1 MEEKQ
6 NLGGV
11 QNVAPKSMPVQAKPL
26 VTPVAQVKTP
36 ATSAPV
42 TPLATPTLAA
52 KSKTEEPNMMKQ
64 GVSAKKKGK
73 GAVLGM
79 ILLGILAVGGIS
91 FGVWEM
97 LDANT
102 QKEQLNSQVSTLKQ
116 QNNELQD
123 KLSKTTNT
131 STTDSS
137 STQQNPVIES
147 DDPDEEYSLLFDS
160 VTNSDSNTNYISIRV
175 KDGEIIEC
183 SIGYKEYT
191 GMNGGYTIKDGRE
204 CNITGLNGKIYKV
217 VDFWAGHMKMNEN
230 IGFIMQ
236 DGTVQ
241 YFDFNNAV
249 ANNDFSVKKLN
260 INGFVIDAFDMGIGS
275 TESPI
280 GGYVATIFV
289 LSDGSNIKY
298 TESML

>member
-1 MEEKQ
+1 
-6 NLGGV
+6 
-11 QNVAPKSMPVQAKPL
+11 
-26 VTPVAQVKTP
+26 
-36 ATSAPV
+36 
-42 TPLATPTLAA
+42 
-52 KSKTEEPNMMKQ
+52 
-64 GVSAKKKGK
+64 
-73 GAVLGM
+73 
-79 ILLGILAVGGIS
+79 
-91 FGVWEM
+91 
-97 LDANT
+97 
-102 QKEQLNSQVSTLKQ
+102 
-116 QNNELQD
+116 
-123 KLSKTTNT
+123 
-131 STTDSS
+131 
-137 STQQNPVIES
+137 
-147 DDPDEEYSLLFDS
+147 
-160 VTNSDSNTNYISIRV
+160 
-175 KDGEIIEC
+175 
-183 SIGYKEYT
+183 
-191 GMNGGYTIKDGRE
+191 MNGGYTIKDGRE